1 MPPPFPYR
9 FKYCRL
15 TLDLSV
21 SKGSSYITY
30 NFSVLTKEKN
40 HCLSLHVKNGWKIY
54 QYQRISVL
62 FFKFICGVIREL
74 SNSAIETTG
83 VHVTTICIMQTRW
96 MLVDAVNI
104 GHT

>member
-1 MPPPFPYR
+1 M
-9 FKYCRL
+9 
-15 TLDLSV
+15 
-21 SKGSSYITY
+21 
-30 NFSVLTKEKN
+30 E
-40 HCLSLHVKNGWKIY
+40 Y

-74 SNSAIETTG
+74 SNSAVETTG